1 MEPRWK
7 VNKRERDRMRY
18 WEDPEKYKAR
28 QREYYAEHREEC
40 IARVRRW
47 QKNKIIEEWN
57 KHFTKVYD

>member
-1 MEPRWK
+1 
-7 VNKRERDRMRY
+7 MRY